1 MEPDLFSYTHSGETK
16 HIVVEFIQEVA
27 LTLRW
32 VTSIAKSI
40 KTQNQD
46 LDQQHEEW
54 IDFEKKF
61 KNEKEKVGEIQ
72 KEAVLFVESKITYCL
87 SACLLS

>member
-72 KEAVLFVESKITYCL
+72 KETVLFVESKITYCL

>member
-40 KTQNQD
+40 KNQNQD

-54 IDFEKKF
+54 IDFEKKY
-61 KNEKEKVGEIQ
+61 KHEVKVEREKVGEIQ
-72 KEAVLFVESKITYCL
+72 KETVLFVESKISC
-87 SACLLS
+87 C